1 MGLKLSSPPG
11 FADLADSVLASGS
24 PALGVDI
31 AKIHENSRFSMAR
44 TEVFS
49 GVYKNG
55 DTVSVPISPIDGYA
69 YSRNELKYFWTIR
82 NSADPSTLWI
92 SGADSLFNGAWD
104 VDQTTG
110 KVFSDE
116 WYRRSGSHADVFHS
130 NDGLLQVWTV
140 GQRQLAD
147 LVVASSPS
155 YSAITAGWMALDKPL
170 TQQLAQGLNRNA
182 KFACLNHE
190 FFYLGDYSNG
200 QTATLPT
207 SPADGHVYS
216 AGECKFLFSWRW
228 TSVGSV
234 VPMQAPP
241 LVYGQMGPMKA
252 SVNSSGV
259 VTCSVGMIDENGNLN
274 QISSLGR
281 VAVFAFCQRTGTP
294 GTITPTANAF
304 AEVSFDNFMPGSD
317 LPFGTLQQI
326 QANIQE
332 GLLTPEFFGPTTYA
346 NGNTVSLPTSPKDS
360 YAYARSECTY
370 LWNWSDTSNQTGS
383 DLRMPL
389 FNGHI
394 DPLTGVV
401 TLHVWRLPPGGPY
414 IDDNDSLA
422 RISVMVVAR
431 RAASAPAALSAPTTA
446 TPSDV
451 GTPGQQDIP
460 AGGGGLQVNGV
471 AIPSPEIGNLNDLVP
486 AVPTGECNVKWQADT
501 LDPTNISAHVRNV
514 GGVDARTT
522 TTESLG
528 IASQGKLVTFNNAG
542 AVAVT
547 LDSTAG
553 GGGGGVTS
561 YDMLAWITTGY
572 PTRTT
577 NHYTGSG
584 VYAAHW
590 MDADGQKVYLVKNT
604 AGNPYDIY
612 VYDSNWIYHWLTE
625 NADEGTWSSA
635 NAWKRFITPVPVIPR
650 FFVPGSTVTKT
661 TNGSNPIE
669 RTTACGT
676 DGEPLINIGN
686 VTAVT
691 TGPVTVA
698 WGGSVGTQP
707 TITVTYYYGHQRE
720 EFKYVQ
726 NVGLVE
732 WTHASLSGGSYH
744 IDQTTQHLTLAS
756 GGCPTPNV
764 PCYAT
769 MLAAGKWIGGAPGS
783 GGNVANPGSSPPTP
797 GAVPSTFYCWVKNLG
812 VGSATF
818 TPSSGTINGLSNI
831 SLSTGQG
838 AGLFFDGTNWQAVTS
853 SGTTVNTFGVVS
865 GVAGK
870 PGASQLV
877 CIYTAFSAQTFPAN
891 FGSPQQAYGSVG
903 VNPTATASYTV
914 NKNGSSVGTISISTG
929 GVFTFTTSGGTS
941 FSLAVG
947 DRLTI
952 VAPSSQDATLA
963 DVGDHA
969 GRNPVNGSR
978 LRPKRIERRESRQ
991 LARQSFHLE

>member
-31 AKIHENSRFSMAR
+31 AKIHENSRFSVVC
-44 TEVFS
+44 TEVFP
-49 GVYKNG
+49 GVYKHG
-55 DTVSVPISPIDGYA
+55 DTVSLPVSNRDGYA
-69 YSRNELKYFWTIR
+69 YSRDELLYFWTVR
-82 NSADPSTLWI
+82 NSANPDGLWM
-92 SGADSLFNGAWD
+92 SGEDSLGWCAWD

-140 GQRQLAD
+140 AQRQLSD
-147 LVVASSPS
+147 LVVATSPT

-170 TQQLAQGLNRNA
+170 TEQLAQGLNRNA
-182 KFACLNHE
+182 KFACLNHR
-190 FFYLGDYSNG
+190 FFYLGDYSNA
-200 QTATLPT
+200 QTATLPID
-207 SPADGHVYS
+207 PADGYHFS
-216 AGECKFLFSWRW
+216 AAECKFVFAWRW

-241 LVYGQMGPMKA
+241 LSYGQMGPMKA

-259 VTCSVGMIDENGNLN
+259 VTCSVGMIDDNGNLN

-281 VAVFAFCQRTGTP
+281 VAVFAFCQRSGTP
-294 GTITPTANAF
+294 GTITPTADDF
-304 AEVSFDNFMPGSD
+304 AEISFDEFMPGSD
-317 LPFGTLQQI
+317 LPFANLQQI
-326 QANIQE
+326 QANIQQ
-332 GLLTPEFFGPTTYA
+332 GLLTPEVFGPTTHA
-346 NGNTVSLPTSPKDS
+346 NGDTIALPTSAKDS
-360 YAYARSECTY
+360 YAYSRNECIY
-370 LWNWSDTSNQTGS
+370 LWSWSDTTNQSGSNI
-383 DLRMPL
+383 RVPL

-401 TLHVWRLPPGGPY
+401 TLSEWRLPPGTSPVPG
-414 IDDNDSLA
+414 DNSLP
-422 RISVMVVAR
+422 RIAVTIVAVR
-431 RAASAPAALSAPTTA
+431 QVSTAPAALAAPTVSAPADSGTA
-446 TPSDV
+446 
-451 GTPGQQDIP
+451 GQADLP
-460 AGGGGLQVNGV
+460 FGSTLQVNSV
-471 AIPSPEIGNLNDLVP
+471 AIPSPEVGNLNSSTP
-486 AVPTGECNVKWQADT
+486 AAPAGYRNASWQADT
-501 LDPTNISAHVRNV
+501 LNPTNISANVPNV

-522 TTESLG
+522 TSESLG

-553 GGGGGVTS
+553 GGGGGATGD
-561 YDMLAWITTGY
+561 DMVEWIAIGN

-577 NHYTGSG
+577 NHYIGSG
-584 VYAAHW
+584 VYAANW
-590 MDADGQKVYLVKNT
+590 MDADGQKIYLVKNS
-604 AGNPYDIY
+604 AGNPDDIY
-612 VYDSNWIYHWLTE
+612 IYDGDWIYRWYTE
-625 NADEGTWSSA
+625 NADEGTWGNP
-635 NAWKRFITPVPVIPR
+635 NAWKRFLTPVPVIPR
-650 FFVPGSTVTKT
+650 YHVAGSTITKT
-661 TNGSNPIE
+661 TLGSNPIE
-669 RTTACGT
+669 RTIACGT

-691 TGPVTVA
+691 TGPENRTFA
-698 WGGSVGTQP
+698 GTIDSGAGGGVIDNVHGVP
-707 TITVTYYYGHQRE
+707 TRTVTYYYGHQRE
-720 EFKYVQ
+720 EFRYVH
-726 NVGLVE
+726 NIGLVQ
-732 WTHASLSGGSYH
+732 WTHASLAGGVYN
-744 IDQTTQHLTLAS
+744 IDDTTIHNTLAS

-769 MLAAGKWIGGAPGS
+769 MLAAGKWIGGAPGA
-783 GGNVANPGSSPPTP
+783 GGNVANPSSSPPTSST
-797 GAVPSTFYCWVKNLG
+797 VPSTFFCWVKNLG
-812 VGSATF
+812 AGSATF

-877 CIYTAFSAQTFPAN
+877 CVYTAFSAQTFPAN
-891 FGSPQQAYGSVG
+891 FGSPQQSYGSVG

-914 NKNGSSVGTISISTG
+914 KKNGASVGTISISTS

-963 DVGDHA
+963 DVGITLV
-969 GRNPVNGSR
+969 GTR
-978 LRPKRIERRESRQ
+978 
-991 LARQSFHLE
+991 